1 MSGTVAYT
9 IAPPE
14 AGEHEPLR
22 AILGHALHFPPA
34 AMGFWFE
41 GIGAPNFRVVRADGE
56 VAGGL
61 GILRMGQ
68 WYGGTAVPLAGIG
81 AVGIAPEWR
90 GRGAASALLR
100 ATLTEL
106 RAEGLPLAALY
117 PSTLPVY
124 RKAGFERAAQN
135 TTYDIPLAILDPRAP
150 LAIVRASPDDPD
162 LRTVYSRAA
171 SLRNGALDRNPFL
184 WHKTLA
190 PYNQAA
196 HAYRFVRNGATEGYV
211 IYSQENRAD
220 PLSVLDW
227 ACLTRDA
234 GKTLLAFLA
243 GHRAMVATARL
254 RGGPQEPLFHLL
266 PEPRAVV
273 ARRLEL
279 LLRVLDVPGALA
291 ARGYPPHLRTDLHLA
306 IDDDLLPEN
315 TGQFLLR
322 IADGR
327 GTVERG
333 GTGTFRLGIRALA
346 SLYSGFLTPNDLAML
361 GELTAPAADLTLAT
375 AIFGGPAPW
384 LVDMF

>member
-1 MSGTVAYT
+1 
-9 IAPPE
+9 
-14 AGEHEPLR
+14 
-22 AILGHALHFPPA
+22 
-34 AMGFWFE
+34 MGFWFE
-41 GIGAPNFRVVRADGE
+41 GIGAPNFRVVRAEGE

-68 WYGGTAVPLAGIG
+68 WYGGTVVPLAGIG

-100 ATLTEL
+100 ATLTDL

-135 TTYDIPLAILDPRAP
+135 TTYDIPLAILDTRAP
-150 LAIVRASPDDPD
+150 LTIVRASPDNLD
-162 LRTVYSRAA
+162 LRAVYTRSA
-171 SLRNGALDRNPFL
+171 STRNGALDRNPFI
-184 WHKTLA
+184 WHKTLV
-190 PYNQAA
+190 PYGQVA

-211 IYSQENRAD
+211 IYTQENRAD
-220 PLSVLDW
+220 PLTVLDW

-234 GKTLLAFLA
+234 AQTLLAFLA
-243 GHRAMVATARL
+243 GHRAMLATARL

-266 PEPRAVV
+266 PEPRATV

-279 LLRVLDVPGALA
+279 LLRILDVPGALA
-291 ARGYPPHLRTDLHLA
+291 ARGYLPHLHADLHLA
-306 IDDDLLPEN
+306 VDDDLLPEN
-315 TGQFLLR
+315 TGHFLLR
-322 IADGR
+322 VADGR

-361 GELTAPAADLTLAT
+361 GELTAPAADLALAA